1 MPEKLTEFDAAEYIE
16 TVEDARQ
23 HLELCVEQDPGDGSA
38 IRAALNTIARA
49 QNMSGLARDTEL
61 NRAGL
66 YKALSEDGN
75 PTLST
80 LLKIIGALGLRLR
93 VSSLYQN
100 HHPAARLLHPA
111 LLQLRRRKS
120 DYPVC
125 WLRLDSIDRLW
136 AVQ

>member
-23 HLELCVEQDPGDGSA
+23 HLELCAEQDPGDGSA

-49 QNMSGLARDTEL
+49 QNMSALSRDTEL

-66 YKALSEDGN
+66 YRALSEDGN

-80 LLKIIGALGLRLR
+80 LLKITRALGLRLR
-93 VSSLYQN
+93 IEPIPESSRGG
-100 HHPAARLLHPA
+100 AAQSPRPTTP
-111 LLQLRRRKS
+111 QT
-120 DYPVC
+120 P
-125 WLRLDSIDRLW
+125 
-136 AVQ
+136 

>member
-49 QNMSGLARDTEL
+49 QNMSGLACDTEL

-93 VSSLYQN
+93 IEPIPESTPSGATPTPSPSTTQT
-100 HHPAARLLHPA
+100 P
-111 LLQLRRRKS
+111 
-120 DYPVC
+120 
-125 WLRLDSIDRLW
+125 
-136 AVQ
+136 

>member
-23 HLELCVEQDPGDGSA
+23 HLELCAEQDPGDGSA

-49 QNMSGLARDTEL
+49 QNMSGLARDAEL

-66 YKALSEDGN
+66 YRALSEDGN

-80 LLKIIGALGLRLR
+80 LLKITQALGLRLR
-93 VSSLYQN
+93 IEPIPESSPGGATPSPRPSTPQT
-100 HHPAARLLHPA
+100 P
-111 LLQLRRRKS
+111 
-120 DYPVC
+120 
-125 WLRLDSIDRLW
+125 
-136 AVQ
+136 

>member
-38 IRAALNTIARA
+38 IRAALSTIARA
-49 QNMSGLARDTEL
+49 QNMSALSRDTEL

-66 YKALSEDGN
+66 YRALSEDGN

-80 LLKIIGALGLRLR
+80 LLKITRALGLRLR
-93 VSSLYQN
+93 IEPIPESSRSGATQS
-100 HHPAARLLHPA
+100 PRPSTP
-111 LLQLRRRKS
+111 QT
-120 DYPVC
+120 P
-125 WLRLDSIDRLW
+125 
-136 AVQ
+136 